1 MNGHLIESEIVVDE
15 ETSALIDNK
24 LSARRLPP
32 AACRLP
38 PAVSAACI
46 APQSFSPESRH
57 GKVQPQEPPVPPD
70 PL

>member
-32 AACRLP
+32 AACRKRGLYRA
-38 PAVSAACI
+38 AVI
-46 APQSFSPESRH
+46 
-57 GKVQPQEPPVPPD
+57 QP
-70 PL
+70 